1 MRARRGFKKSAKM
14 RYLEREIHDDADL
27 ARSFDSDTIPQ
38 SAHDGCARDDRWPWK
53 DNGIPTM
60 RLER

>member
-1 MRARRGFKKSAKM
+1 M